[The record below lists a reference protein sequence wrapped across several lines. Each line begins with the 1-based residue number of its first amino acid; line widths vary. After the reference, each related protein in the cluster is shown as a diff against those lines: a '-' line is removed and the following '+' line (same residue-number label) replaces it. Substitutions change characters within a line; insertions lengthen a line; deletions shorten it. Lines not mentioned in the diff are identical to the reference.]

1 MRFPATPP
9 NYAEILRG
17 VQGGKKLAKYFFA
30 ANSEPALGYLHWD
43 QLRRLPNV
51 PEGLTHAEWW
61 ATVKM
66 RRTLGVR
73 PLPLQDKNGHHF
85 RFLLP
90 DPQYQE
96 LHQIDRGAGEMI
108 AVPEEVVN
116 PQSRDQYLI
125 SSLINEAITSSQLEG
140 AVTTR
145 VVAKEMIRTG
155 RKPRDRSERM
165 ILNNYV
171 TMRHIIEIKDKP
183 LTKELVF
190 ELHRMVTEGTLDDD
204 DSAGRFRTAGED
216 VRVEHDQ
223 GEVFHDPPS
232 ADQLEARMEAM
243 CNFANGL
250 IPDYFIHPVVRAI
263 LLHFWLAY
271 DHPFVDGNGRTAR
284 ALFYWAMLHSG
295 YWLFEF
301 VSISD
306 ILLKSPTKY
315 YLAFLYSETDEN
327 DATYFIIHQLDVIR
341 KGIKSLRAYISRKSA
356 QFKESEKFLR
366 DWASL
371 NHRQATLVSHALR
384 HPDMTYT
391 VEAHQRSHGT
401 VYETARRDLLELVQ
415 AGLLLK
421 SKRGRTMVF
430 RTSPDFSIKLK
441 RGPEAREKSEPKVLG
456 FSNEQ
461 DVKE

>member
-1 MRFPATPP
+1 MRFPAFPP
-9 NYAEILRG
+9 DHYEIFRTAH
-17 VQGGKKLAKYFFA
+17 GGEKLAKYFRA
-30 ANSEPALGYLHWD
+30 ANNELEPGYLHWD
-43 QLRRLPNV
+43 QLRRLLKV

-61 ATVKM
+61 AIIKM
-66 RRTLGVR
+66 RRAIGFR
-73 PLPLQDKNGHHF
+73 PLPLQDKNGLYF

-96 LHQIDRGAGEMI
+96 LHEIDRGAGEMI
-108 AVPEEVVN
+108 VVPEEIVN

-145 VVAKEMIRTG
+145 MVAKEMIRTG
-155 RKPRDRSERM
+155 RKPRNRSEKM
-165 ILNNYV
+165 ILNNYA
-171 TMRHIIEIKDKP
+171 TMRRISEIKDQP

-190 ELHRMVTEGTLDDD
+190 NLHRMVTEGTLENDDA
-204 DSAGRFRTAGED
+204 AGRFRTATEN

-223 GEVFHDPPS
+223 GEVFHDPPP
-232 ADQLEARMEAM
+232 ADQLEARMKFM
-243 CNFANGL
+243 CDFATGS
-250 IPDYFIHPVVRAI
+250 IPGYFIHPVVRAI

-327 DATYFIIHQLDVIR
+327 DVTYFIVHQLEVI
-341 KGIKSLRAYISRKSA
+341 KKAIKSLRAYIARKSEE
-356 QFKESEKFLR
+356 FKESEKFLR
-366 DWASL
+366 DWTSL
-371 NHRQATLVSHALR
+371 NHRQAALVSHALR

-391 VEAHQRSHGT
+391 VEGHQRSQGT

-415 AGLLLK
+415 AGLFLK
-421 SKRGRTMVF
+421 SQRGRTMIF
-430 RTSPDFSIKLK
+430 RMSPDFSTRLK
-441 RGPEAREKSEPKVLG
+441 HGPKVLEEDILASG
-456 FSNEQ
+456 SE
-461 DVKE
+461 VSGL